1 MADKIISTTAL
12 DARVADA
19 ISRAHDVFL
28 RAYTRNNFY
37 FHDFLNVFITLIQQP
52 AVFVI
57 YRQSADSGLERHYI
71 LSRDKGFYSGLIEHL
86 AEEDPEANPEKLF
99 PIFPSVSDMALEQK
113 EGEEADHRTRY
124 FLLISKVMGSAQEKK
139 YERVNPIDG
148 AHEVASNPFDY
159 IALCANKF
167 FNQEWARYPKSFQLL
182 AHDYLRRSMN
192 DLVQGHI
199 NRSSESLDGPAAP
212 VNLPTPSVQNA
223 WYKKLTSDLSLLF
236 DGLTARLS
244 YLTEM
249 ASVRP
254 DSEDTNESDAGPPL
268 SNFFLATRAY
278 TRQNARR
285 PMNKKVSEKFLGYHY
300 DVQFIIPKKQEEE
313 LIRFF
318 SWLRTTANSVKL
330 TSYASASLGRKYL
343 KQRKILDEEFFNIL
357 RSPDGPEQILKIY
370 TSKIGDHA
378 RSFTDPIFETGLI
391 DFREVFE
398 DGGLIRVPGLK
409 DLTSAGSLSTHPD
422 LQDGLRIVAAH
433 YVFSQMARRALG
445 KNGAGRVKMIL
456 IPVMER
462 GSVWAVSGHFY
473 HANQSESF
481 PIYDSR
487 IWQAVFHLSNY
498 IRSII
503 RRSSSDLLWEDFSH
517 LIVNTIAQFDSR
529 TLQNATNLGVALK
542 DLEEKAKSH
551 GRLNPLGFP
560 EFREDG
566 SILYCFPNADEAS
579 DPVEIRGITQSNAFF
594 QSVQNWRGVEERDY
608 SRTIDEGMNALFN
621 RVALERMN
629 KNRPSTRARTRKAR

>member
-1 MADKIISTTAL
+1 MADSTISANTL

-19 ISRAHDVFL
+19 VSRAHDVFL
-28 RAYTRNNFY
+28 RAYTPNNFY

-57 YRQSADSGLERHYI
+57 YRQSADSELERHYI

-86 AEEDPEANPEKLF
+86 AEEKLEANPEKLF
-99 PIFPSVSDMALEQK
+99 PIFPSASSMPVEK
-113 EGEEADHRTRY
+113 EGEDSDHRTKY
-124 FLLISKVMGSAQEKK
+124 FLSIFKVMGSAQEKK
-139 YERVNPIDG
+139 YELVKPVD
-148 AHEVASNPFDY
+148 AAQEVPANPFDY
-159 IALCANKF
+159 IAICARKF
-167 FNQEWARYPKSFQLL
+167 FDLEWARYPASFQIL
-182 AHDYLRRSMN
+182 AYDYLRRSMS
-192 DLVQGHI
+192 DLVKGHI
-199 NRSSESLDGPAAP
+199 NRMSGNLDGPSSSVNIPAP
-212 VNLPTPSVQNA
+212 SAQNA
-223 WYKKLTSDLSLLF
+223 WYKKLTSDLSPLF
-236 DGLTARLS
+236 DGLTGRLS

-249 ASVRP
+249 ASVRTF
-254 DSEDTNESDAGPPL
+254 SEDMSEDNVGPPL

-285 PMNKKVSEKFLGYHY
+285 PLNKKEAEKFRGYQY
-300 DVQFIIPKKQEEE
+300 DVQFILPKKQEDELREFFAWLGEPGNGGE
-313 LIRFF
+313 LINY
-318 SWLRTTANSVKL
+318 S
-330 TSYASASLGRKYL
+330 SAKLGRKYL
-343 KQRKILDEEFFNIL
+343 KQRKVLEEEFFNIL
-357 RSPDGPEQILKIY
+357 GGSDGPKKILEIY
-370 TSKIGDHA
+370 TSKIGDNA

-398 DGGLIRVPGLK
+398 DGGLTRVPGLK
-409 DLTSAGSLSTHPD
+409 GLKSIGSLSSHPD
-422 LQDGLRIVAAH
+422 LNDGLRIVAAH

-445 KNGAGRVKMIL
+445 QNGAGRVKMIL

-462 GSVWAVSGHFY
+462 GAVWAVSGHFY
-473 HANQSESF
+473 HANQSEAF
-481 PIYDSR
+481 PIYDGR

-517 LIVNTIAQFDSR
+517 LIVNTIAQFDSLA
-529 TLQNATNLGVALK
+529 LQNATDLGAALK
-542 DLEEKAKSH
+542 KLEEDAKSH

-560 EFREDG
+560 EFRVDG
-566 SILYCFPNADEAS
+566 SILYCFPNADLES

-629 KNRPSTRARTRKAR
+629 TNRPLTRARTRKAR